1 MIIGLGEWFR
11 RAVWESGLEEYLD
24 KMAGFV
30 FTCLGERLGRDAFE
44 SSEGEQTGIGDLEC

>member
-1 MIIGLGEWFR
+1 MLS
-11 RAVWESGLEEYLD
+11 VWPMFYSFLECHSLEEYPD

-30 FTCLGERLGRDAFE
+30 FSCLGERLGRDAFE

>member
-1 MIIGLGEWFR
+1 MIIGLEEWFR
-11 RAVWESGLEEYLD
+11 RADWESGLEEYPD

>member
-11 RAVWESGLEEYLD
+11 RADWESGLEEYPD

-30 FTCLGERLGRDAFE
+30 STCLGERLGRDAFE